1 MIPKELIRKIK
12 KIQIKTDRLVNDVLA
27 GEYHSSFKGRG
38 MEFDEVREY
47 QQGDDVRTIDWKV
60 TARTGR
66 PHIKKFVEEREL
78 TVFLLVDVSQSG
90 YFGSSEKVKREYAAE
105 MCAVLAFSAIKN
117 NDKVGLILFSDRIE
131 RYIPPKKGKRHVL
144 RVIREILFFKP
155 EGKGTCLS
163 GAFEFLNS
171 VAKRKSVAFFV
182 SDFIDEGFER
192 QMNVSGRRHDLIAVR
207 IRDPREVELPDVGIA
222 KFEDGE
228 TGAYEFIDT
237 SSAEVRENYRN
248 VMLKR
253 DEELKRMFGRI
264 DVDCIDVRT
273 DRSFL
278 NPVIHFFRRRE
289 RLR

>member
-47 QQGDDVRTIDWKV
+47 QQGDDVRAIDWKV

-90 YFGSSEKVKREYAAE
+90 YFGSTEKVKREYAAE

-117 NDKVGLILFSDRIE
+117 NDKVGLILFSDQIE

-144 RVIREILFFKP
+144 RVIREILFFEPKFN
-155 EGKGTCLS
+155 GTNIS
-163 GAFEFLNS
+163 RAFEFLNS

-182 SDFIDEGFER
+182 SDFFDEGYER
-192 QMNVSGRRHDLIAVR
+192 QMDVSGRRHDVVAVR
-207 IRDPREVELPDVGIA
+207 IKDPREIELPNVGII
-222 KFEDGE
+222 KLEDGE
-228 TGAYEFIDT
+228 SETSILVDT
-237 SSAEVRENYRN
+237 SNHKVREIFKQS
-248 VMLKR
+248 MAQR
-253 DEELKRMFGRI
+253 DVDLKRMFGRI
-264 DVDCIDVRT
+264 DVDCIDART
-273 DRSFL
+273 DMSFV
-278 NPVIHFFRRRE
+278 NPLIHFFKRRE
-289 RLR
+289 KLR